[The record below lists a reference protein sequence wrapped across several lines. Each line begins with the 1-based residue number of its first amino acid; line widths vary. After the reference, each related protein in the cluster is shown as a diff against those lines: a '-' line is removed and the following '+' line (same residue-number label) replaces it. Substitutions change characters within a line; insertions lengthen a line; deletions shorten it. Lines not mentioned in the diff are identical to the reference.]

1 MIEFISLIQQ
11 QKEEAVYSVFFF
23 FILSEIH
30 FAPMATVRQQYH
42 NITTVTLSDG
52 ETRVS
57 HHRQ

>member
-11 QKEEAVYSVFFF
+11 QKEEAVYSVLF